1 MNSGIAHSLSPEADE
16 PIDLVYTWVDD
27 SLPGYSQSLQE
38 HARTAHD
45 LNPNRTRD
53 NLDVLRYSLRS
64 VEQFAPWVRNV
75 YLLTARPQVPPWLA
89 TDHSRLRLVHH
100 DEIMAPEILP
110 TFNSL
115 AIIAHLHLLPGISR
129 RFIYFNDDMLLGRPV
144 LVGDFVNSD
153 GRLRVFPRL
162 SPTPPAERR
171 FDTAQSGWNR
181 SLAEVNHR
189 LDGLFGQRRRRQ
201 HSHFPLWIDRDLW
214 ASLLELWPE
223 ATRVTRSSRFRET
236 GNITMDY
243 LYPQY
248 LLETGG
254 GVAVSLGKSY
264 FEALYMPLENS
275 LPLAMFLTGMARMI
289 RPPFM
294 TLNDNFGFNPNP
306 GVVHHIRT
314 FLQDYW
320 PKPSS
325 FERPA
330 SA

>member
-1 MNSGIAHSLSPEADE
+1 MKSGVARNFCPESGE
-16 PIDLVYTWVDD
+16 PVDLVYTWVDD

-64 VEQFAPWVRNV
+64 VEQFAPWVRNI

-89 TDHSRLRLVHH
+89 IDHPRLRLVHH
-100 DEIMAPEILP
+100 DQIMAPEILP

-144 LVGDFVNSD
+144 LVRDFLTPD

-162 SPTPPAERR
+162 SQTPPADRR
-171 FDTAQSGWNR
+171 LDTTQSGWNR
-181 SLAEVNHR
+181 SLSEVNHR
-189 LDGLFGQRRRRQ
+189 LDRLFGQRRRPQ

-214 ASLLELWPE
+214 ASLLELWPD
-223 ATRVTRSSRFRET
+223 ATMLTRASRFRDT

-248 LLETGG
+248 LLETDG
-254 GVAVSLGKSY
+254 GVAVSMGKSY
-264 FEALYMPLENS
+264 VEAFYMPLENS
-275 LPLAMFLTGMARMI
+275 LPLAMILTRMARTI

-294 TLNDNFGFNPNP
+294 TLNDNFGSEPNP
-306 GVVHHIRT
+306 GVVRHVRS
-314 FLQDYW
+314 FLNGYW
-320 PKPSS
+320 PEPSS